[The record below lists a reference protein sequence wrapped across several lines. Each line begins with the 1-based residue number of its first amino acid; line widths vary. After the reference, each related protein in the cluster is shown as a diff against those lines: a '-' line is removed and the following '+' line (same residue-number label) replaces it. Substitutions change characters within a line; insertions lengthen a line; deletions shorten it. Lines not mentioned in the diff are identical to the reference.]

1 MEPVPERQPSCG
13 TLEEI
18 IIMSGNSATYR
29 LTDVLVISKEEV
41 QDLLT
46 MDDAIPAMEDVF
58 GAAARG
64 EADSIGVLHI
74 DAKKYGGGWSI
85 KPGYL
90 QSRGYVGVKLSCGY
104 PGNASK
110 GIPTIMGAIILSDAK
125 DGTPLALLDG
135 LYITAVR
142 TGATGGVAA
151 KYLARKDSRVV
162 GVIGAGTQG
171 RMQVLGLKGRFPIEE
186 VRVYDVDSGRLD
198 AYAAEMSQKMGA
210 KITKTKSAE
219 EAIRGSDIVIT
230 VTPSKTPYVRNGW
243 IKDGTHM
250 NAFGADGLGKKELD
264 RQIYKRAKLVTD
276 NIEVALEKKLFSR
289 SDIHATLGQV
299 ITGKKKGR
307 TSAKELTVFDSTG
320 VGIQDVAAAATVYEK
335 AKKTGKGKSVKLF

>member
-1 MEPVPERQPSCG
+1 MTS
-13 TLEEI
+13 T
-18 IIMSGNSATYR
+18 

-41 QDLLT
+41 QELLT
-46 MDDAIPAMEDVF
+46 MADAIPAMEDVF
-58 GAAARG
+58 AAAARS

-74 DAKKYGGGWSI
+74 DAQKYGGGWSI

-104 PGNASK
+104 PANASK
-110 GIPTIMGAIILSDAK
+110 GIPTIMGAIILSDAR

-151 KYLARKDSRVV
+151 KYLARKDSKVV

-171 RMQVLGLKGRFPIEE
+171 RMQVLGLKGQFPIEE
-186 VRVYDVDSGRLD
+186 IRVYDVDSGRLD
-198 AYAAEMSQKMGA
+198 GYATEMSAKMGA
-210 KITKTKSAE
+210 KVTKARSAE
-219 EAIRGSDIVIT
+219 DAIRGSDIVIT
-230 VTPSKTPYVRNGW
+230 VTPSKTVYVRNSW
-243 IKDGTHM
+243 IKDGMHI

-264 RQIYKRAKLVTD
+264 HQIYKRAKLVTD
-276 NIEVALEKKLFSR
+276 NIDVAMEKKLFTR
-289 SDIHATLGQV
+289 SDVHATLGQV
-299 ITGKKKGR
+299 IIGKKKGR

-335 AKKTGKGKSVKLF
+335 AKKAGKGKTVKLF